1 MTDKD
6 YQRFADSIHS
16 LIPDFTLNAEEI
28 KTMIAT
34 RGLEGFIQKHAA
46 GLAEAAELLQRN
58 EIRGM
63 SDEAG

>member
-28 KTMIAT
+28 KTKIAT
-34 RGLEGFIQKHAA
+34 GGLEGFVQKHAV
-46 GLAEAAELLQRN
+46 GLAEAVELLLRN
-58 EIRGM
+58 EKRGM